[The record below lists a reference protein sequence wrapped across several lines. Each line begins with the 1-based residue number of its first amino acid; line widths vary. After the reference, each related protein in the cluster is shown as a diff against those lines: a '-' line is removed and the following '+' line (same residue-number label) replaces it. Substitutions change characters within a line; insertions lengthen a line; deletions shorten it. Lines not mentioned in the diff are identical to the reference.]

1 MDPPLPVG
9 LYVQMM
15 VAGVAVMKL
24 KCLLKLTDEK
34 IKRNLCH
41 KHCFGPVF
49 GLLQELH

>member
-24 KCLLKLTDEK
+24 ENKVP
-34 IKRNLCH
+34 IKVD
-41 KHCFGPVF
+41 G
-49 GLLQELH
+49 